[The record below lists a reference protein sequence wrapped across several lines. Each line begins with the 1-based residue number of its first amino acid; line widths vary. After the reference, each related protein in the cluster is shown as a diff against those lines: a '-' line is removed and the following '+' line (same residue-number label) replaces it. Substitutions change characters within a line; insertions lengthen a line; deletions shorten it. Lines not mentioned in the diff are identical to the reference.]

1 MKMLAENG
9 YKKKIKG
16 NLIYNIYRGK
26 NMANFNNVPNM
37 SDENKDFFKQ
47 AWRVFEAKWIKPLP
61 LFEFDNFIKI
71 TFHCEH
77 FEKFQKF
84 VELFLISC
92 DIDND
97 GNVSGQMIC
106 DDIHGSQGFRD
117 IRYSFNNKI
126 SKFGNRNGYQWDKG
140 ICEDSAYEGKEYII
154 GKRFT
159 TSIYRGSHNE
169 GDFEYQSVDWDI
181 FSKEEILKK
190 YGTIEKHILTGREI
204 LEETC

>member
-1 MKMLAENG
+1 MT
-9 YKKKIKG
+9 
-16 NLIYNIYRGK
+16 
-26 NMANFNNVPNM
+26 NFYNVPNV
-37 SDENKDFFKQ
+37 SDENKEFFKQ
-47 AWRVFEAKWIKPLP
+47 AWEVFEAKWIKPLP

-84 VELFLISC
+84 VELFLTS
-92 DIDND
+92 DTDKD
-97 GNVSGQMIC
+97 EDVSGHI
-106 DDIHGSQGFRD
+106 
-117 IRYSFNNKI
+117 YTFNNKI
-126 SKFGNRNGYQWDKG
+126 SKFGIRNGHRWDRG

-169 GDFEYQSVDWDI
+169 GDLEYRSVDWNI

-190 YGTIEKHILTGREI
+190 YDTIEKQILTGREI
-204 LEETC
+204 LEEIR